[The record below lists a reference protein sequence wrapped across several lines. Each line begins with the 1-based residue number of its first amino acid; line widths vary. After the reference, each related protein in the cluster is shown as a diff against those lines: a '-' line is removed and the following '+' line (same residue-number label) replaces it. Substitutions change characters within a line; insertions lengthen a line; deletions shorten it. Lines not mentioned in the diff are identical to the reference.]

1 MCLVAHGQ
9 LTVTSLP
16 AVLFDG
22 GSQSIV
28 EGSVIWL
35 YCQVNSTS
43 PTLTVTWTKDSV
55 PVVLDVPHIRM
66 RRSTSAS
73 STILILIVD
82 NFQSSDTG
90 MYQCTA
96 QEEGGSAVMGTSL
109 MLTGIKHFNISNM
122 MGAFTIDQKTMLSHF
137 ADIFGT

>member
-1 MCLVAHGQ
+1 MATLNSSFCDSDFALSLYIIYSAVDQ
-9 LTVTSLP
+9 YLTVTSLP

-96 QEEGGSAVMGTSL
+96 QEEQGSAVMGTSL
-109 MLTGIKHFNISNM
+109 MLIG
-122 MGAFTIDQKTMLSHF
+122 
-137 ADIFGT
+137 